1 MTGSIYMPVEL
12 LALYGS
18 VLILLALIVLQAV
31 TNVSQRGLAW
41 GLSNRDDSEPAGVFA
56 ARVKRTVDNH
66 VESLLFFG
74 FAVLVAEAS
83 GALTGLT
90 GLGAMLYFWA
100 RLVYAPVYVIGIP
113 YVRTLVWAVGLVGTL
128 LVLFEIGRL
137 TLASQ
142 GSA

>member
-1 MTGSIYMPVEL
+1 MTGPIYMPVEL

-18 VLILLALIVLQAV
+18 VLILMALIVLQAV

-41 GLSNRDDSEPAGVFA
+41 GLSNRDESEPAGVFA

-74 FAVLVAEAS
+74 FAVLIAEAA

-113 YVRTLVWAVGLVGTL
+113 YIRTLVWAVGLVGTL
-128 LVLFEIGRL
+128 MVLFEIGRL